1 MWHGF
6 GLAALY
12 FIGCVFS
19 ALPLQEGSVALLWP
33 AAGVGLA
40 GAVLYGVRH
49 TWFVP
54 LAVLAYHASVG
65 QVPDAFVP
73 FSVLSNT
80 LGTLAGGWLATRGP
94 RGSGMGLARA
104 VQVLQGGVLLS
115 AVSAVVGVVG
125 LRYAGMLDADA
136 AWSGLMRWFLGDLL
150 GVVAVAPA
158 LLLRPRP
165 VAAGQNPYREHGS
178 EPERLAWLV
187 LLVASYLL
195 MAWAASAGG
204 TYALGVTALPLAML
218 TWCAMRF
225 PPWWTAR
232 AILCTC
238 LLV

>member
-1 MWHGF
+1 MQLRQSPVWHGF

-104 VQVLQGGVLLS
+104 VQV
-115 AVSAVVGVVG
+115 
-125 LRYAGMLDADA
+125 
-136 AWSGLMRWFLGDLL
+136 FLGSWRTSLN
-150 GVVAVAPA
+150 VHPAIPHA
-158 LLLRPRP
+158 LL
-165 VAAGQNPYREHGS
+165 
-178 EPERLAWLV
+178 
-187 LLVASYLL
+187 ASN
-195 MAWAASAGG
+195 
-204 TYALGVTALPLAML
+204 AML
-218 TWCAMRF
+218 E
-225 PPWWTAR
+225 
-232 AILCTC
+232 
-238 LLV
+238 LLA